1 MQVWLNDSP
10 LDLPHALTLDEVLK
24 QWADVGSTFAVAVNH
39 IFIPKASHTQTMLQA
54 GDRIDIV
61 TPMQG
66 G

>member
-10 LDLPHALTLDEVLK
+10 VDLLHALTLEEALK
-24 QWADVGSTFAVAVNH
+24 QWPDLGSTFAVAINH
-39 IFIPKASHTQTMLQA
+39 VFIPKNNHAQTMIQA